1 GWTRNPAGRHR
12 MPSILRGRS
21 PASSPANVTRNFC
34 TPGAALHRAPSRTLV
49 GVIDVR
55 QLGKAFGDR
64 VLFRNASL
72 RIGARD
78 RVALV
83 GPNGSGKTTLV
94 EMVAGIQQPDAGK
107 ITAPKDAVIGYL
119 PQETDALRGKT
130 VLAEVLSAGQ
140 AMTEAGHRLEVLQ
153 RDLAETED
161 PAERDRLLK
170 EFGHLQSRFEALGGY
185 SLEADAARICAG
197 LGFREEDLGRK

>member
-1 GWTRNPAGRHR
+1 MINVDRISRSFGARAL
-12 MPSILRGRS
+12 LR
-21 PASSPANVTRNFC
+21 
-34 TPGAALHRAPSRTLV
+34 
-49 GVIDVR
+49 D
-55 QLGKAFGDR
+55 
-64 VLFRNASL
+64 ASL

-107 ITAPKDAVIGYL
+107 IAVPKDAVIGYL

-140 AMTEAGHRLEVLQ
+140 AMTEAGHRLEVLH
-153 RDLAETED
+153 RELAETD
-161 PAERDRLLK
+161 DDAERDRLLT
-170 EFGHLQSRFEALGGY
+170 EYGHLQHRFETLGGD
-185 SLEADAARICAG
+185 SLEAEAATICAG
-197 LGFREEDLGRK
+197 LGGRGQDLD